1 MPFYTYKAI
10 NSDGELI
17 KGIVEDIDDTSVY
30 DNISA
35 SGLHIVKIE
44 KARSFEDFYLRKIRS
59 WGIKLNLV
67 IEFASNLSVMLKS
80 GLPLVTSIS
89 DIAMTTDNKRFR
101 ARLLEI
107 KRAIE
112 LGSSFSSALSI
123 HTDIFPEIFVNLVSV
138 GEETG
143 RLDQSLSEVAVHIQ
157 RMEDLKSVMLRA
169 LMYPAFALIGT
180 MGALLFWLIYVLPKM
195 SSLLISMDV
204 KLPALT
210 LFLIAASSFSQ
221 EYWYVYFAVPAVISI
236 LVTLLSKRESTKYY
250 VDAVQLRI
258 PILKL
263 LLFNKFLA
271 LFAEQLRIL
280 VTAGVTIDRS
290 LDIMINVI
298 NNSVFKKA
306 LVDIKENILLGS
318 RISESVKRHEGLFP
332 NLVIRMI
339 SIGESTGNLSEQLN
353 YLSEYYLKKL
363 DDISQKMGKMIEPII
378 IMVIGS
384 IFLIII
390 LGLMAPIYD
399 LISQIGGQ

>member
-1 MPFYTYKAI
+1 
-10 NSDGELI
+10 
-17 KGIVEDIDDTSVY
+17 
-30 DNISA
+30 
-35 SGLHIVKIE
+35 
-44 KARSFEDFYLRKIRS
+44 
-59 WGIKLNLV
+59 
-67 IEFASNLSVMLKS
+67 
-80 GLPLVTSIS
+80 
-89 DIAMTTDNKRFR
+89 
-101 ARLLEI
+101 
-107 KRAIE
+107 
-112 LGSSFSSALSI
+112 
-123 HTDIFPEIFVNLVSV
+123 
-138 GEETG
+138 
-143 RLDQSLSEVAVHIQ
+143 
-157 RMEDLKSVMLRA
+157 
-169 LMYPAFALIGT
+169 
-180 MGALLFWLIYVLPKM
+180 M
-195 SSLLISMDV
+195 SSLLTSMDV

-221 EYWYVYFAVPAVISI
+221 EYWYVYFAVPAAIYI
-236 LVTLLSKRESTKYY
+236 LIVLLKRRESTKYY
-250 VDAVQLRI
+250 VDAVKLKI

-318 RISESVKRHEGLFP
+318 RISESIKRHEGLFP

-339 SIGESTGNLSEQLN
+339 SIGESTGNLGEQLN

-363 DDISQKMGKMIEPII
+363 DDISQKMGKLIEPIV
-378 IMVIGS
+378 IMVVGS

-399 LISQIGGQ
+399 MISQIGAQ